1 MRIYRELRRIKL
13 HPLIEEALKLA
24 TYGMGTVFVFLT
36 LLILAMHFMSWILL
50 KFQIPHEKEKSPAIT
65 NKTKAAI
72 VAAIQQHRK
81 IEKGSTPC
89 QKTRKTFKL

>member
-36 LLILAMHFMSWILL
+36 LLIFAMHFMSWILL
-50 KFQIPHEKEKSPAIT
+50 KFQIPHEKEKSPALT

-72 VAAIQQHRK
+72 VVAIQQHRK
-81 IEKGSTPC
+81 DRKGMNALS
-89 QKTRKTFKL
+89 KNA